1 MSSILNFGIN
11 FSDKKWYIVLRDIL
25 FLFIVYS
32 ICGWIYEELVF
43 ILELNQV
50 VNRGALFGPWLPIY
64 GFGGLIIISL
74 FYRFK
79 DKKIM
84 LGKLNIRPLV
94 LFFETVIF
102 ATLVELV
109 ATYLMD
115 FTGGNFKSL
124 WDYSNEFMN
133 FEGRIA
139 LIPDLKFGIV
149 ALVGIYFL
157 EPLLIKFLSNKEQ
170 GLIDGLSVVIFM
182 LFFVDVF
189 ARIWLGN
196 NFVG

>member
-84 LGKLNIRPLV
+84 LGKLNIRPLI

>member
-1 MSSILNFGIN
+1 MNSILNFGIN

-43 ILELNQV
+43 ILKLNQV

-170 GLIDGLSVVIFM
+170 SLIDGLSVVIFM
-182 LFFVDVF
+182 LFFVDAF

>member
-84 LGKLNIRPLV
+84 LGKLNIRPLI

-182 LFFVDVF
+182 LFFVGRCD
-189 ARIWLGN
+189 RI
-196 NFVG
+196 

>member
-109 ATYLMD
+109 STYLMD

-124 WDYSNEFMN
+124 IIN
-133 FEGRIA
+133 
-139 LIPDLKFGIV
+139 PP
-149 ALVGIYFL
+149 FL
-157 EPLLIKFLSNKEQ
+157 LQ
-170 GLIDGLSVVIFM
+170 VI
-182 LFFVDVF
+182 LT
-189 ARIWLGN
+189 
-196 NFVG
+196 